1 MPFTQ
6 FNFNKN
12 ILDALEKNNYLKPT
26 LIQEKVIPLILQKK
40 DVKAKAQTGSGK
52 SAAFVLPIL
61 KTLSDDYKKGKPK
74 IKVLVL
80 VPTRELALQV
90 SQSFKTFS
98 EFYSKKPELVTFIGG
113 LSLGDQLHEVQ
124 KGCEILVSTAGRLLD
139 ILSKKQINL
148 SFVEFFVLD
157 EADKMLDMGFEKE
170 LDLILNELP
179 KERQNLMFS
188 ASYSN
193 KMLALIPKITQEYI
207 SIDVNDEILI
217 PSSITQRVIE
227 VNENKRSAL
236 LKHLLKTNKW
246 DLVLVF
252 IKSRR
257 AADNIA
263 FKFREL
269 GFEAESFHGD
279 LEQEERI
286 FTLEEFKAK
295 KIRILFATDIAAR
308 GLHIDDIE
316 CIVNYDLPRASADY
330 IHRVGRTAR
339 ASKKGEAISFI
350 DYESMEHFELIKKRC
365 KLEITHES
373 IEGFELTGVLK
384 EKVKGQEAIKGKR
397 KSKKDKLRE
406 AALKAK
412 KD

>member
-1 MPFTQ
+1 M
-6 FNFNKN
+6 
-12 ILDALEKNNYLKPT
+12 EKNNYLKPT

-61 KTLSDDYKKGKPK
+61 KTLSDDYQKGKPK

-207 SIDVNDEILI
+207 SIDVTDEILI

-227 VNENKRSAL
+227 VNENKRSSL

>member
-1 MPFTQ
+1 M
-6 FNFNKN
+6 
-12 ILDALEKNNYLKPT
+12 
-26 LIQEKVIPLILQKK
+26 
-40 DVKAKAQTGSGK
+40 
-52 SAAFVLPIL
+52 
-61 KTLSDDYKKGKPK
+61 
-74 IKVLVL
+74 
-80 VPTRELALQV
+80 
-90 SQSFKTFS
+90 
-98 EFYSKKPELVTFIGG
+98 VTFIGG

-148 SFVEFFVLD
+148 SSVEFFVLD

-170 LDLILNELP
+170 LDLILKELP

-373 IEGFELTGVLK
+373 IEGFELTGVIK

>member
-1 MPFTQ
+1 M
-6 FNFNKN
+6 
-12 ILDALEKNNYLKPT
+12 
-26 LIQEKVIPLILQKK
+26 
-40 DVKAKAQTGSGK
+40 
-52 SAAFVLPIL
+52 
-61 KTLSDDYKKGKPK
+61 
-74 IKVLVL
+74 
-80 VPTRELALQV
+80 
-90 SQSFKTFS
+90 
-98 EFYSKKPELVTFIGG
+98 
-113 LSLGDQLHEVQ
+113 
-124 KGCEILVSTAGRLLD
+124 LVSTAGRLLD

-193 KMLALIPKITQEYI
+193 KMLALIPKITEEYI
-207 SIDVNDEILI
+207 SIDVTDEILI

-286 FTLEEFKAK
+286 FTLE
-295 KIRILFATDIAAR
+295 
-308 GLHIDDIE
+308 
-316 CIVNYDLPRASADY
+316 
-330 IHRVGRTAR
+330 
-339 ASKKGEAISFI
+339 
-350 DYESMEHFELIKKRC
+350 
-365 KLEITHES
+365 
-373 IEGFELTGVLK
+373 
-384 EKVKGQEAIKGKR
+384 
-397 KSKKDKLRE
+397 
-406 AALKAK
+406 
-412 KD
+412 